1 MTPGPGR
8 RIPPG
13 LAALLL
19 LAACAAPRPAA
30 GPPAPPTTAVPIVEP
45 QAAIPAVRIPAL
57 PDGFAAG
64 PDALEAFRRACPR
77 LLRRSDSSG
86 LTRPDDWQPA
96 CAEAATT
103 PDTAATGFFARH
115 FRPVRLGTG
124 TGLATGYYEP
134 DVPAF
139 QSSRPGAVPV
149 LRRPPELVDIDL
161 AAFPGDR
168 RGTIRGVVNG
178 SRVVPAPDRAAIE
191 AGAFAGRGLELGWA
205 ADPIDLFFLQIQGS
219 GSLVF
224 PDGRRQRIGYAGQN
238 GHPYVAIG
246 RLMRE
251 RGIHPRPGMAEIR
264 AHLAADRAAG
274 AALMRENPS
283 YVFFTPLDPALDG
296 PLGALG
302 VPLLPL
308 ANIAADPETLPLGAP
323 VWLETEVEGTPFRR
337 LLIAA
342 DTGGAIRGPN
352 RFDIFFG
359 PGAEAARKAGALA
372 APVQAVILLPEAAA
386 QRLPAP

>member
-1 MTPGPGR
+1 MRPATGR
-8 RIPPG
+8 LAPPG
-13 LAALLL
+13 LSVLLL
-19 LAACAAPRPAA
+19 LMLAACAAPRPAA
-30 GPPAPPTTAVPIVEP
+30 GPQPRFATADPAPIVR
-45 QAAIPAVRIPAL
+45 PAAL
-57 PDGFAAG
+57 PDGFAAD
-64 PDALEAFRRACPR
+64 PATLEAFRRACAR
-77 LLRRSDSSG
+77 LVKRTDASG
-86 LTRPDDWQPA
+86 LTRPEDWALP
-96 CAEAATT
+96 CAEAIRV
-103 PDTAATGFFARH
+103 PDADATGFFARH

-124 TGLATGYYEP
+124 DGLATGYYEP

-139 QSSRPGAVPV
+139 PSPRPGAAPV

-161 AAFPGDR
+161 ALFPGDR
-168 RGTIRGVVNG
+168 RGTIRGVVKGN
-178 SRVVPAPDRAAIE
+178 RVVPAPDRAAIE
-191 AGAFAGRGLELGWA
+191 AGAYAGRGLELAWA

-251 RGIHPRPGMAEIR
+251 RGLHPRPGMAEIR
-264 AHLAADRAAG
+264 AHLAADREAG

-283 YVFFTPLDPALDG
+283 YVFFAPLDPGLDG

-308 ANIAADPETLPLGAP
+308 ATVAADPETLPLGTP
-323 VWLETEVEGTPFRR
+323 VWLETRVEGLPFRR
-337 LLIAA
+337 LLIAS
-342 DTGGAIRGPN
+342 DTGGAIRGAN

-359 PGAEAARKAGALA
+359 PGDEAARKAGSLAEPAQAL
-372 APVQAVILLPEAAA
+372 ILLPRAAA
-386 QRLPAP
+386 SRLPTP